1 MAILLTLD
9 YKTYVMEVLMSNEP
23 NSKVNDPPQKGSLME
38 ILLTSLRLGLTS
50 FGGPV
55 AHLAYFKDEY
65 VDKKKWLD
73 DKLYADIIAVCQF
86 LPGPA
91 SSQVGISIGMLRGG
105 IPGGILSF
113 LGFTVPS
120 VLVLI
125 IFALV
130 YQTFDLEGAV
140 FINSLKIV
148 AVAVVL
154 HALIGMGRN
163 LAPDFPRMLM
173 AIGAAGLM
181 LIYPNAWIQILT
193 IVIGGIIGYI
203 LFRNKAENKISD
215 FKFNLTR
222 KVGII
227 SFSTLAGLLILLPVL
242 NSMFNSQY
250 LNLIDIFFRV
260 GSIVFGGGHVV
271 LPMIEREVVPTGLV
285 TPDQFLAGY
294 GMAQAVPG
302 PLFTF
307 ASYLGTVML
316 GTTGGIVAT
325 VAMFLPSFLLV
336 MSALPFLNVL
346 RGNEKFQ
353 SVLMGVN
360 ATVVGILL
368 AAFYDPVF
376 TSGIN
381 TGRDFFL
388 ALLLFFML
396 FRMKLPAWMIVILGV
411 IAGYLLQ
418 LLP

>member
-1 MAILLTLD
+1 MAHNSNLD
-9 YKTYVMEVLMSNEP
+9 
-23 NSKVNDPPQKGSLME
+23 NDNQSGGNLIE

-55 AHLAYFKDEY
+55 AHLAYFKEEY
-65 VDKKKWLD
+65 VNKKKWLD

-105 IPGGILSF
+105 IAGGVLSF
-113 LGFTVPS
+113 LGFTLPS

-125 IFALV
+125 IFALL
-130 YQTFDLEGAV
+130 YQTLNLEGAV
-140 FINSLKIV
+140 FINSLKVV

-154 HALIGMGRN
+154 HALLGMGKN
-163 LAPDFPRMLM
+163 LAPDIPRMLM
-173 AIGAAGLM
+173 AVAAAGLM

-193 IVIGGIIGYI
+193 ILLGGLIGYF
-203 LFRNKAENKISD
+203 LFKNKAENKLTN
-215 FKFNLTR
+215 FRFNLTR
-222 KVGII
+222 KIGII
-227 SFSTLAGLLILLPVL
+227 SFSTLIGLLILLPLL
-242 NSMFNSQY
+242 NSLFDNQY
-250 LNLIDIFFRV
+250 LNIFDIFFRV

-271 LPMIEREVVPTGLV
+271 LPMIEREVVPTGLISA
-285 TPDQFLAGY
+285 DEFLAGY

-316 GTTGGIVAT
+316 GTMGGIIAT
-325 VAMFLPSFLLV
+325 IAMFLPSFLLV
-336 MSALPFLNVL
+336 MSALPFLNLL
-346 RGNEKFQ
+346 RGNKNFQ

-376 TSGIN
+376 ISGIN
-381 TGRDFFL
+381 SGSDFFL
-388 ALLLFFML
+388 ALLLFFL
-396 FRMKLPAWMIVILGV
+396 LYKMKVPAWMIVILGV
-411 IAGYLLQ
+411 AVGYLLQ
-418 LLP
+418 LLPGV

>member
-1 MAILLTLD
+1 
-9 YKTYVMEVLMSNEP
+9 MSNES
-23 NSKVNDPPQKGSLME
+23 NTKIDDNGQKGSLME
-38 ILLTSLRLGLTS
+38 ILTTSLRLGLTS

-105 IPGGILSF
+105 IPGGVLSF
-113 LGFTVPS
+113 LGFTIPS

-125 IFALV
+125 IFALM

-163 LAPDFPRMLM
+163 LAPDVPRMFM

-181 LIYPNAWIQILT
+181 LLYPNAWVQILT
-193 IVIGGIIGYI
+193 IAIGGVIGYI
-203 LFRNKAENKISD
+203 LFRDKAENKISD
-215 FKFNLTR
+215 FKFNLSR

-227 SFSTLAGLLILLPVL
+227 SFSTLVGLLILLPVL

-336 MSALPFLNVL
+336 MSALPFLDVL

-368 AAFYDPVF
+368 AAFYNPVL

-396 FRMKLPAWMIVILGV
+396 FRMKLPVWMIVILGV
-411 IAGYLLQ
+411 IVGYLLQ

>member
-1 MAILLTLD
+1 
-9 YKTYVMEVLMSNEP
+9 MSNES
-23 NSKVNDPPQKGSLME
+23 NSRVDRNRNQGNLME
-38 ILLTSLRLGLTS
+38 ILMTSLRLGLTS

-55 AHLAYFKDEY
+55 AHLAYFKEEY
-65 VDKKKWLD
+65 VNKKKWLD

-125 IFALV
+125 IFALM
-130 YQTFDLEGAV
+130 YQSFDLEGAV
-140 FINSLKIV
+140 FINSLKVV

-163 LAPDFPRMLM
+163 LAPDVPRMFM
-173 AIGAAGLM
+173 AIGAAGLV
-181 LIYPNAWIQILT
+181 LIYPTAWMQILV
-193 IVIGGIIGYI
+193 IFIGGFIGYI
-203 LFRNKAENKISD
+203 LFKDQAENKITD

-222 KVGII
+222 RIGII
-227 SFSTLAGLLILLPVL
+227 SFSALIGLLILLPIL

-285 TPDQFLAGY
+285 TADQFLAGY

-316 GTTGGIVAT
+316 GTTGGIIAT
-325 VAMFLPSFLLV
+325 IAMFLPSFLLV
-336 MSALPFLNVL
+336 MSALPFLNLL
-346 RGNEKFQ
+346 RGNENFQ

-368 AAFYDPVF
+368 AAFYNPVF
-376 TSGIN
+376 TSGISS
-381 TGRDFFL
+381 GGDFFL

-396 FRMKLPAWMIVILGV
+396 FKMKMPAWMIVILGV
-411 IAGYLLQ
+411 IVGYLLQ
-418 LLP
+418 LLPGV